1 MNAKE
6 NLRIS
11 LLIIICML
19 IPFTLFSQS
28 NQHIWEGDSPVI
40 LSINQLYILN
50 RLADPSNTGP
60 SSTSELI
67 YSLDRLTTLIHT
79 IPEEQ
84 EFLYQQVLDTLHKE
98 ARIIIDEESS
108 VDISL
113 HYSFETYIHAN
124 SSDVTV
130 ESLWNPRWIDR
141 LPIVSIP
148 IDVNL
153 FNMFSSSVDVVIMK
167 KLLDY
172 EDKSVYSSIIS
183 TNHTLRDFFQ
193 LDFYWPYK
201 AIVAIGGD
209 RWNFQMGRDK
219 LSLGPGHT
227 GNLLLSDHLPFHEYG
242 QFKTWF
248 GPLKFVAQFIGFPS
262 PKELGEGDDTIKML
276 ATHRLEWGITPRIN
290 IAITEAMM
298 YQDEVLDPR
307 FFNPMMI
314 YHQYF
319 MPDRSNSFLTVE
331 LIASLC
337 PGFSLYGQFAMD
349 DVKFLGESETIP
361 DAFGWQLGF
370 NYSWVTSSSTWLLWG
385 EYVHT
390 DPYLYLRDGI
400 DYIAF
405 SKSGGTYIENYL
417 GYPLGGD
424 AQVYALGIMWD
435 TIDTLN
441 IFTSL
446 QLSTKGEVS
455 FDSAYPPLEPLATT
469 PTGIPETTLRIT
481 TGGTYY
487 KPAPLWGSID
497 SYFSIHGNIS
507 YIMIDNFQ
515 HISDQLAHDL
525 QCSFAV
531 SYTL

>member
-1 MNAKE
+1 MNTKE
-6 NLRIS
+6 NLRIV
-11 LLIIICML
+11 LRVIICML
-19 IPFTLFSQS
+19 IPFSLFSQS
-28 NQHIWEGDSPVI
+28 NQHIWEGNSPVI

-50 RLADPSNTGP
+50 GLAEPSNSGP
-60 SSTSELI
+60 SSTSELL
-67 YSLDRLTTLIHT
+67 YSLDRLIKYIHT
-79 IPEEQ
+79 IPKEQ
-84 EFLYQQVLDTLHKE
+84 EFLYQQVLDTLHQE
-98 ARIIIDEESS
+98 ARIIIEEDAS
-108 VDISL
+108 VAISL

-124 SSDVTV
+124 ASDITE
-130 ESLWNPRWIDR
+130 ESLWNPRWINR

-153 FNMFSSSVDVVIMK
+153 FNLFSSSVDVVIMK
-167 KLLDY
+167 RLLDY
-172 EDKSVYSSIIS
+172 EDESVYSSIIS
-183 TNHTLRDFFQ
+183 TNHSLRDFFQ
-193 LDFYWPYK
+193 LDFNWPYK
-201 AIVAIGGD
+201 AIAAMGGD

-262 PKELGEGDDTIKML
+262 PKELDEGDDTIKML
-276 ATHRLEWGITPRIN
+276 ATHRLEWGITPNIH

-331 LIASLC
+331 LIASLFQ
-337 PGFSLYGQFAMD
+337 GFSLYGQIAMD

-370 NYSWVTSSSTWLLWG
+370 NYSWITTSSTYSLWI
-385 EYVHT
+385 EHVHT
-390 DPYLYLRDGI
+390 DPYLYLRDEI
-400 DYIAF
+400 NYIVSF
-405 SKSGGTYIENYL
+405 KNGGTYIENYL

-424 AQVYALGIMWD
+424 AHVYALGITWD
-435 TIDTLN
+435 SLD
-441 IFTSL
+441 IFTGYASL
-446 QLSTKGEVS
+446 QWSTKGEIS
-455 FDSAYPPLEPLATT
+455 FDSAYPPLDPLTTT
-469 PTGIPETTLRIT
+469 PTGIPETTLRATI
-481 TGGTYY
+481 GGTYNILT
-487 KPAPLWGSID
+487 PSWGLPD
-497 SYFSIHGNIS
+497 SYFSIHGTIS

-515 HISDQLAHDL
+515 HVLHQLVHDL